1 MNRVIKISG
10 MFSCIFFLFSCTA
23 PIVNK
28 KVDNSTLND
37 ITLMPFYAE
46 SGYLG
51 YINAET
57 LEIIIPGQYEHAGPF
72 TGGFAVVSTDK
83 DFRGS
88 FKPKF
93 FIINKN
99 NETVLSNFNDAFL
112 FTNEEGNITF
122 ALTANH
128 SGLSLFPGGANSGS
142 PVRNP
147 PHLRPEHT
155 NYRLYNL
162 NTGKLVIKK
171 DTRWYSIDNISI
183 YRMFSGS
190 TIDDLPDDLPRIM
203 TFSNYILYDNDLYEF
218 YINGALIK
226 SDINIDTAVSQIV
239 KERKLNYK
247 ENIFHYNLEL
257 FFDPYFRYFDNLDLD
272 LLFESIPDDM
282 GIRWSGERGDWRFGD
297 EKVVLEIEPIN
308 RNKIHPFKDINLLYS
323 VQLLASKGNGIFR
336 EYGGNRYAGPT
347 YGGVF
352 DLYMGLYDASN
363 NGWVI
368 PPTLGEEFF
377 MSGYDDWIIL
387 KVWAGAYYTE
397 DYYNIMEKKVYKGL
411 YGQEYDNMTYYG
423 YRGYREWAR
432 EVNIKDF

>member
-1 MNRVIKISG
+1 MSVIINRIISISG
-10 MFSCIFFLFSCTA
+10 IFSCILSLFSCTT
-23 PIVNK
+23 PVINK

-37 ITLMPFYAE
+37 ITLMPFY
-46 SGYLG
+46 SDTGYLG
-51 YINAET
+51 YINAKT

-83 DFRGS
+83 DLRSS

-122 ALTANH
+122 VLTANH
-128 SGLSLFPGGANSGS
+128 SGLSLFPGRANSGS

-147 PHLRPEHT
+147 PHLRPKHT

-171 DTRWYSIDNISI
+171 DTRWYSIDNIS
-183 YRMFSGS
+183 YRMFSES
-190 TIDDLPDDLPRIM
+190 TIDDLPKIM
-203 TFSNYILYDNDLYEF
+203 TFSNYILYDNDLFE
-218 YINGALIK
+218 INFNGTLIK
-226 SDINIDTAVSQIV
+226 NNINIDTAVSQIV
-239 KERKLNYK
+239 QERKLIYK
-247 ENIFHYNLEL
+247 ENNFHYNLEL
-257 FFDPYFRYFDNLDLD
+257 FFDPYFRYFDNLDLE
-272 LLFESIPDDM
+272 LLFENIPDNM
-282 GIRWSGERGDWRFGD
+282 GISWNGERGDWRFDD
-297 EKVVLEIEPIN
+297 EKIVLYIEPIN
-308 RNKIHPFKDINLLYS
+308 RDKIHPFKDINLLYS
-323 VQLLASKGNGIFR
+323 VELLASKGEGIFR
-336 EYGGNRYAGPT
+336 EYNGNRYAGPT

-352 DLYMGLYDASN
+352 DLYLGLYDASY

-377 MSGYDDWIIL
+377 ISGYDDWIIL
-387 KVWAGAYYTE
+387 KIWEGAYYTE
-397 DYYNIMEKKVYKGL
+397 DYYNIMERKVYKGL
-411 YGQEYDNMTYYG
+411 YGQKSGTMTYYG
-423 YRGYREWAR
+423 YRGYRQWAR